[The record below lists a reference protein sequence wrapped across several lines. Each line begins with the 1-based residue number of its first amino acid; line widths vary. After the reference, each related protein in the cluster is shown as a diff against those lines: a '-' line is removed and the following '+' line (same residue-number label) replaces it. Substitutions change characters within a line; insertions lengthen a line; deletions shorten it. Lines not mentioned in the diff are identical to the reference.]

1 MANYL
6 CLVFLVFA
14 LATLFGG
21 NASARRP
28 SARHFGAGL
37 TVIVVA
43 YLLLAGTLS
52 AQLPPLSPAHLNPAI
67 EKLASG
73 KPIYGLLTQDLS
85 RENARTVGRRDTD
98 FVFIDMEHS
107 PLNLDA
113 LANFVV
119 AMSDKA
125 YTVKNGVQ
133 PRSALLVRMP
143 PSASENAAWVVK
155 QALDIG
161 VMGFVFNTVETKEQA
176 EAAVKSMRYP
186 PWKAFP
192 NTHRE
197 PIGIR
202 GWSPGG
208 AVWAWGIET
217 EEYRRRADVWPLNPE
232 GDLMAIMI
240 VETAEG
246 VKNVDAIAQVPG
258 VTALSAAAGGDLSA
272 SYGVP
277 ANAPEVEAAR
287 QSILR
292 ACLRHKVACWI
303 SPTSKADL
311 DRRTKEGWRMFR
323 TANGLPE

>member
-1 MANYL
+1 MRSSSS
-6 CLVFLVFA
+6 A
-14 LATLFGG
+14 LTGG
-21 NASARRP
+21 ACA
-28 SARHFGAGL
+28 
-37 TVIVVA
+37 VVA
-43 YLLLAGTLS
+43 IAVLGGGTLS
-52 AQLPPLSPAHLNPAI
+52 AQLPPLSPAHLNPAV

-73 KPIYGLLTQDLS
+73 RPIYGLLTQDLS

-98 FVFIDMEHS
+98 FIFIDMEHS
-107 PLNLDA
+107 PFNLEA
-113 LANFVV
+113 LANFVA
-119 AMSDKA
+119 AMQDKA
-125 YTVKNGVQ
+125 YTVRNGVR
-133 PRSALLVRMP
+133 PRSALFVRMP
-143 PSASENAAWVVK
+143 PYAAENATWVVK

-192 NTHRE
+192 NTHKG
-197 PIGIR
+197 PVGIR

-208 AVWAWGIET
+208 AVWAWGVET

-240 VETAEG
+240 IETAEG

-258 VTALSAAAGGDLSA
+258 VTALSAAAGGDLS
-272 SYGVP
+272 SSFGVP

-292 ACLRHKVACWI
+292 ACLKHNVVCWI
-303 SPTSKADL
+303 SPTNKADL
-311 DRRTKEGWRMFR
+311 DRRMKEGWRMFR
-323 TANGLPE
+323 TSNGLPE

>member
-1 MANYL
+1 MGPMQRRL
-6 CLVFLVFA
+6 PRPSLFRLTSA
-14 LATLFGG
+14 LAL
-21 NASARRP
+21 SAV
-28 SARHFGAGL
+28 L
-37 TVIVVA
+37 VV
-43 YLLLAGTLS
+43 YPLLAGTLS
-52 AQLPPLSPAHLNPAI
+52 AQLPPLSPTHLNPAI
-67 EKLASG
+67 AKLASG
-73 KPIYGLLTQDLS
+73 KAIYGLLTQDLS
-85 RENARTVGRRDTD
+85 RENARTVARRETD
-98 FVFIDMEHS
+98 FIFIDMEHS

-113 LANFVV
+113 LANFVA
-119 AMSDKA
+119 AMNDKA
-125 YTVKNGVQ
+125 YTVKNGAQ
-133 PRSALLVRMP
+133 PRSALVVRMP
-143 PSASENAAWVVK
+143 PYASENASWVVK

-192 NTHRE
+192 NTHRG
-197 PIGIR
+197 PVGIR
-202 GWSPGG
+202 GWSPAG

-258 VTALSAAAGGDLSA
+258 VTALSAAAGGDLSS

-292 ACLRHKVACWI
+292 ACLTHNVPCWI
-303 SPTSKADL
+303 SPSNKADL
-311 DRRTKEGWRMFR
+311 DRRMKEGWRMFR